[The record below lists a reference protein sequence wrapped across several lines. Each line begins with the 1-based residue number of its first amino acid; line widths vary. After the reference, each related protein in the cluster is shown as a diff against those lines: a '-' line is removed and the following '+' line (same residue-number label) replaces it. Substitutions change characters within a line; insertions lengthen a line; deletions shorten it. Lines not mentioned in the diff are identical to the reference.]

1 MLGGVEGGRTRGECA
16 YCGAWREYN
25 GVWTDDFAERY
36 AQLTAMRKAQ
46 AIRAEQMRKLKGE

>member
-1 MLGGVEGGRTRGECA
+1 VCA
-16 YCGAWREYN
+16 HCGAYREYN

-46 AIRAEQMRKLKGE
+46 RIRAELRRNAKGE